1 MARVETSE
9 NGFVLKPHSP
19 YFDHLHNSHDE
30 VDEVRHPAEL
40 LKGVEHLMV
49 MMMVSDMVIVVIRT
63 IVVMMMMGDMVI
75 VVMMIDGH
83 PEGEESVF

>member
-49 MMMVSDMVIVVIRT
+49 MRMMSDMVIRT